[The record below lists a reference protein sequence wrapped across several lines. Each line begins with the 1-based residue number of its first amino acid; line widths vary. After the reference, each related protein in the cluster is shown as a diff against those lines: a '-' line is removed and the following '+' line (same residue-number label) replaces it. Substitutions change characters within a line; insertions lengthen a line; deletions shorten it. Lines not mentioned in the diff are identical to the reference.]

1 MRKLDIQAIE
11 DIAVGA
17 AILGA
22 GGGGDPNH
30 GKLIAIRA
38 IQKHGAVELL
48 TTEEVPDDA
57 LIIPLASMGAPTVGL
72 EKLPKGDEALHA
84 CRVLE
89 KHLGKKAYATMPIEA
104 GGMNSTIPI
113 SVAATI
119 GIPLI
124 DADGMGRAFPEI
136 PMVTPTIYGVS
147 ATPMAMADEKG
158 NTILLHAIDNSWA
171 ERFSRAI
178 TVEMGGSAFIALYPM
193 IGKEMRKVAVKGSVT
208 YAETIGRTLR
218 EAQVTKV
225 NPVEKLLEVTG
236 GFGLFRGKVA
246 DVQRRTVK
254 GFARGEAVVDGIENY
269 KEQKLT
275 IQFQNENLVTILGE
289 DVIASVPDLITVVD
303 AELGFPITTEHLGY
317 GARVIVIGM
326 PCNELWRTPKGLE
339 LVGPRYFGYD
349 IDYRPIE
356 DRIKEVRA

>member
-1 MRKLDIQAIE
+1 MRKLDIQSVE

-30 GKLIAIRA
+30 GKLIAILA
-38 IQKHGAVELL
+38 IQKYGAVELL
-48 TTEEVPDDA
+48 TTDEVPDDA
-57 LIIPLASMGAPTVGL
+57 LVIPLASMGAPTVDL

-84 CRVLE
+84 CKVLE

-113 SVAATI
+113 GVAASI

-136 PMVTPTIYGVS
+136 QMVIPTIYGIS

-158 NTILLHAIDNSWA
+158 NTVLLQAIDNSWA

-178 TVEMGGSAFIALYPM
+178 TIEMGGSAFVALYPM
-193 IGKEMRKVAVKGSVT
+193 IGKEVRKVAVKGSVT

-218 EAQVTKV
+218 ESQVTKL
-225 NPVEKLLEVTG
+225 NPVEKLLEITG
-236 GFGLFRGKVA
+236 GFELFRGKIV

-254 GFARGEAVVDGIENY
+254 GFARGEAVIDGIENY
-269 KEQKLT
+269 RGQKLA
-275 IQFQNENLVTILGE
+275 IHFQNENLVTILGK
-289 DVIASVPDLITVVD
+289 DVVASVPDIITVVD
-303 AELGFPITTEHLGY
+303 EVLGFPITTEHLWY
-317 GARVIVIGM
+317 GTRVIVIGI

-339 LVGPRYFGYD
+339 LVGPRYFGYN
-349 IDYRPIE
+349 IDYKPIE
-356 DRIKEVRA
+356 DRIGEMRA